1 MRTAESKAKI
11 VGYWRSSGLLR
22 AWEPSFQAEAI
33 AREDELFG
41 GIARERRGLDDDPP
55 EDGRRQS
62 RRTHAALASCRTKG
76 WRSGARGATGRRM
89 LRGTRSA
96 LSG

>member
-41 GIARERRGLDDDPP
+41 GIARERRGLDDYPP
-55 EDGRRQS
+55 E
-62 RRTHAALASCRTKG
+62 
-76 WRSGARGATGRRM
+76 
-89 LRGTRSA
+89 
-96 LSG
+96 